1 MHRAGWILVAAALAV
16 GGACGSKAP
25 DAPGPGSGSGPTAPR
40 SAPGLFGPGSGRET
54 PYVTPPPV
62 PAEQLDKIGAVE
74 AGREDLV
81 AIAAGASV
89 VSGPS
94 ADQQKQSPWFLLDE
108 DPASPYAQLGT
119 ATAPPPL
126 VIALSDEVLV
136 DRVSVDYKRDSLADH
151 IPERVQIA
159 ASQDGSAWTPIVDEE
174 LHLPPKDDVTLLAK
188 HPVPGRFLRVTL
200 VGSHATQSKDG
211 LQELQ
216 ELRVFG
222 KRVTSEPAPSATGTY
237 AITGVGTVH
246 LTQHG
251 ATVTGCI
258 DRPAKQTRIAGGFD
272 GRVLRF
278 LLTEPASSD
287 SGPVVMTFGAGRAFY
302 GFWSGGVEA
311 HPFMTVFEGPKTGEQ
326 AGACPGD
333 KAEAVTTD
341 LAATGRARLFGVV
354 FDLESDKIRDDAKP
368 SLDRVVAVLKAQPEL
383 KLRIEA
389 HTDASATPPHNQ
401 ILSGKQTIAVRQYLV
416 AAGIDA
422 RRLEMKAMGATAA
435 LAPNASPLGR
445 AVNRRVEIVKL

>member
-1 MHRAGWILVAAALAV
+1 MHRAGWVIVAAALA
-16 GGACGSKAP
+16 ACGPSPA
-25 DAPGPGSGSGPTAPR
+25 DAPAAGSGSAAPR
-40 SAPGLFGPGSGRET
+40 SHDKPGLFGPGSGKGT

-62 PAEQLDKIGAVE
+62 PTEQLDKIGAAD

-81 AIAAGASV
+81 AIAAGAFV
-89 VSGPS
+89 MSGPTGE
-94 ADQQKQSPWFLLDE
+94 QRKQAPWFLLDE
-108 DPASPYAQLGT
+108 DPSSPYAQYGNLEDL
-119 ATAPPPL
+119 PPL
-126 VIALSDEVLV
+126 VIALSDEVVV
-136 DRVSVDYKRDSLADH
+136 DRVGVDDQRDSLADR
-151 IPERVQIA
+151 IPERLQIA
-159 ASQDGSAWTPIVDEE
+159 ASEDGSAWTPIVDEE

-211 LQELQ
+211 VTNLQELQ
-216 ELRVFG
+216 ELRVYG
-222 KRVTSEPAPSATGTY
+222 KRVTSEPAPRATGTY
-237 AITGVGTVH
+237 EITGVGTVH
-246 LTQHG
+246 LTQTG
-251 ATVTGCI
+251 STVTGCI
-258 DRPAKQTRIAGGFD
+258 DRPTKQTRIAGGFD

-278 LLTEPASSD
+278 LLTEPAPSD

-311 HPFMTVFEGPKTGEQ
+311 HPFMTVFDGRKTSEQ

-333 KAEAVTTD
+333 KAEAIAAD

-354 FDLESDKIRDDAKP
+354 FDVESDKIRDDAKP
-368 SLDRVVAVLKAQPEL
+368 ALDRLVAVLKAQPKL
-383 KLRIEA
+383 KIRIEA

-416 AAGIDA
+416 AAGIPA
-422 RRLEMKAMGATAA
+422 GRLEMKAMGATAA